1 MLEAIGRS
9 YEGGAGHTKGFA
21 EGQRRVPGPG
31 RKVMQSIVPR
41 LVGVQNYNE
50 GQPVMRQA

>member
-1 MLEAIGRS
+1 MGQTR
-9 YEGGAGHTKGFA
+9 GFA

-31 RKVMQSIVPR
+31 RKVMQSIVR
-41 LVGVQNYNE
+41 GFDLAQRYNE